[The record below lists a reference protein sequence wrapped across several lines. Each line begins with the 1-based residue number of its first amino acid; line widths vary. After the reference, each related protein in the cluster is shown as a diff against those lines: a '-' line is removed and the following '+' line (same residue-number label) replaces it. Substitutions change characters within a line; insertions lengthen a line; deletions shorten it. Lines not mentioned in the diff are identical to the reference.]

1 MKSNVGILG
10 GKLMIWGVEYFC
22 LTSAINKLIAWT
34 SSSAP
39 PNSDSL
45 RGYSPGLRGLLP
57 VSSIATNNHN
67 AHGNAK
73 SLINNDSRVR
83 ITAIMLNWLF
93 FDQWKSADRAR
104 PPAPFLK
111 KKQRN

>member
-1 MKSNVGILG
+1 MFKGL
-10 GKLMIWGVEYFC
+10 EQFC

-57 VSSIATNNHN
+57 MSSIATYTHN
-67 AHGNAK
+67 SHGNAK

-83 ITAIMLNWLF
+83 ITAIMLNWLNI
-93 FDQWKSADRAR
+93 DQ
-104 PPAPFLK
+104 LK
-111 KKQRN
+111 LND